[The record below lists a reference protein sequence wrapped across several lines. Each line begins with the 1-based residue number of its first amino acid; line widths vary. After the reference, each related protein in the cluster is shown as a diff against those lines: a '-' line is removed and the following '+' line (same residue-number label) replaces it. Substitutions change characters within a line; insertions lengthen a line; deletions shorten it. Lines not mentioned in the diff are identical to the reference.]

1 MDGRSIA
8 VYTSNVQRTL
18 QSAWAFL
25 LGFVPAAAVFFAF
38 RSERVFSDAARRT
51 VGIPIYIEDAVRS
64 DDKLFHEWKLTDG
77 YDAWRAENIRQSRFL
92 QDAAKQ
98 PEYHKLLDKLYE
110 CSKDERLAPKQSMMD
125 RLIAAKDLDTQ
136 VAIEEA
142 HNRPV
147 LVNEGG
153 IEIDEEERSLL
164 KSIGDEVKRRWYGAA
179 SGSVEDSYGKKG
191 AGYLA
196 HKICRHMQQRAA
208 SKSQLRFVQMSCHDT
223 TLAALAA
230 HMGLE
235 LPTIGF
241 GAFLLLELHATKD
254 DHFVKIY
261 FNSTP
266 CAGDESYA
274 KLRPLLLPLGEEKLV
289 RTDRCRH
296 GSIPLKALFLHGDIP
311 LIEETFQSFMDLCS
325 AAAAQPTRQKF
336 SELFAE
342 GRHQWMSLAQWRDRY
357 AQAFQFFDTDNDG
370 QLSREEVLGA
380 LAEWGYSVSKE
391 TVDTLFLLVDSDPDT
406 AKLDEEGLYLTMAAL
421 VGIRG
426 GLHSQVAISASAG
439 AEKMKV

>member
-1 MDGRSIA
+1 MLRRWTGEETWPRIA

-191 AGYLA
+191 AG
-196 HKICRHMQQRAA
+196 RDSSTQ
-208 SKSQLRFVQMSCHDT
+208 SLRNPEH
-223 TLAALAA
+223 
-230 HMGLE
+230 E
-235 LPTIGF
+235 
-241 GAFLLLELHATKD
+241 
-254 DHFVKIY
+254 
-261 FNSTP
+261 
-266 CAGDESYA
+266 
-274 KLRPLLLPLGEEKLV
+274 
-289 RTDRCRH
+289 
-296 GSIPLKALFLHGDIP
+296 
-311 LIEETFQSFMDLCS
+311 
-325 AAAAQPTRQKF
+325 
-336 SELFAE
+336 
-342 GRHQWMSLAQWRDRY
+342 
-357 AQAFQFFDTDNDG
+357 
-370 QLSREEVLGA
+370 
-380 LAEWGYSVSKE
+380 
-391 TVDTLFLLVDSDPDT
+391 
-406 AKLDEEGLYLTMAAL
+406 
-421 VGIRG
+421 
-426 GLHSQVAISASAG
+426 
-439 AEKMKV
+439 